1 MPGTSETRSWIAD
14 KRLHFEYWPY
24 PVFYFPMLFYGLWL
38 ALRSRSIM
46 YFSNTNPGMLFGGVM
61 GESKWKVLK
70 SIPPEYVPK
79 TLLIRPPFIS
89 DEVMAA
95 LKKSDLGF
103 PLIAKPDRGERGR
116 LVEKLQDKDALVA
129 YLAAVN
135 EDVLLQ
141 EYVGLPLELGI
152 LYYRYPDQK
161 CGHISSIVQKAF
173 LELEGDGEQTLGE
186 LVQHNPRS
194 RARRE
199 YFHTKYK
206 AEWTTVPASGERLLL
221 EPIGNH
227 NRGTVFR
234 NANHL
239 ITPDLE
245 RVFDRIAGKIA
256 GFHYG
261 RFDIRVSGLE
271 DLYSGKNIRILELN
285 GVSSEP
291 GHIYDP
297 GNNLIRAWRD
307 VAWHMAVIRRI
318 SEINLQMGHRR
329 DSLVHFLA
337 ELRAHFRRNRL
348 RKSFSSTGR
357 SG

>member
-1 MPGTSETRSWIAD
+1 MLGTAGTRSWIAE

-61 GESKWKVLK
+61 GESKWKVLN

-79 TLLIRPPFIS
+79 TLLIQPPFIA

-95 LKKSDLGF
+95 LEKSALGF

-116 LVEKLQDKDALVA
+116 LVEKLQDKDALAA
-129 YLAAVN
+129 YLSAVN
-135 EDVLLQ
+135 EDLLLQ
-141 EYVGLPLELGI
+141 EYIGLPLELGI
-152 LYYRYPDQK
+152 LYYRYPDQEH
-161 CGHISSIVQKAF
+161 GRISSVVQKAF
-173 LELEGDGEQTLGE
+173 LELEGDGVHTLGE
-186 LVQHNPRS
+186 LVQHSPRA

-199 YFHTKYK
+199 YFHARYK
-206 AEWTTVPASGERLLL
+206 TEWTTVPASGERLLL

-245 RVFDRIAGKIA
+245 QVFDRIAKKIA
-256 GFHYG
+256 GFYYG
-261 RFDIRVSGLE
+261 RFDLRVSGLE

-291 GHIYDP
+291 AHIYDP

-307 VAWHMAVIRRI
+307 VARHMAVIRRI
-318 SEINLQMGHRR
+318 SEINLQMGYRR
-329 DSLVHFLA
+329 DSIFHFLA
-337 ELRAHFRRNRL
+337 ELRAHFRRNHL
-348 RKSFSSTGR
+348 RKNFSSTGE